1 MLKIGDKEIDKLK
14 IIKYTI
20 EEEKEILRKIKS
32 GDERLKN
39 DFVKNYMFFVLGIA
53 DKFKKYN
60 KNLNEKTH
68 IYEEDIVQEGFIG
81 LLKAIENFDLSKN
94 IRFIT
99 YSKFWIYQSIMEFLA
114 TKTTIIALKRH
125 VFKDYLN
132 IKKNDFMCE
141 FDISLIKDKLKISEN
156 RINDVRN
163 IRKIC
168 EKNIMQIDNVEH
180 YKFCHMN
187 DEVFFGDLNIDVYEF
202 VDEAIT
208 NLTFR
213 QQNIINLYY
222 IEKLTIDKISKKLNM
237 NKRYIYKE
245 KKKAFDE
252 LQKMA
257 IQLRNE
263 FITNI

>member
-14 IIKYTI
+14 INKYSI
-20 EEEKEILRKIKS
+20 EEEKEILIKIKN

-60 KNLNEKTH
+60 KNFNEKNH
-68 IYEEDIVQEGFIG
+68 MYEDDIVQEGFIG
-81 LLKAIENFDLSKN
+81 LLKAIEKFDLTKN

-125 VFKDYLN
+125 VFKDFLDL
-132 IKKNDFMCE
+132 KKNDFMCE
-141 FDISLIKDKLKISEN
+141 YDVKSIKDKLKISEN

-163 IRKIC
+163 IRMIC
-168 EKNIMQIDNVEH
+168 EKNIYQIDNEEH
-180 YKFCHMN
+180 SIFRHLE
-187 DEVFFGDLNIDVYEF
+187 EVFENEFNMDVYEF

-222 IEKLTIDKISKKLNM
+222 IEKLTIDKISKKLNL

-245 KKKAFDE
+245 KKKAFLD
-252 LQKMA
+252 LQNIA
-257 IQLRNE
+257 IKLRNE
-263 FITNI
+263 FIANI